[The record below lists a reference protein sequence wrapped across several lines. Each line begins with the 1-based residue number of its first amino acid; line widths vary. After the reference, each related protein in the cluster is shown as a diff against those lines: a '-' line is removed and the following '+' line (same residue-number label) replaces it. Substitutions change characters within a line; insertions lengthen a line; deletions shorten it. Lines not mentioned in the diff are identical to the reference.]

1 MNKKTIF
8 ALAGVAVLLGAVA
21 LALTAAKPG
30 KERSLSLRDS
40 SMDGKA
46 DDFRWHTN
54 VDMRGPGNMRGQ
66 GKGGMSG
73 GQGQGKQMN
82 RESCVADECLA
93 VDGLEYPVAVLSDAA
108 KDALT
113 AALDDEYKA
122 FATYQAVMARLGSV
136 RPFSMIIRAEEQH
149 ISSLKALFDK
159 YGIAVPENPY
169 LSKVSAPETLQS
181 ACALGV
187 EAEVANAALYRDTLL
202 PAAAAYTDITSVFT
216 HLMQASSDR
225 HLPAFSRCD

>member
-1 MNKKTIF
+1 MNNKKIF
-8 ALAGVAVLLGAVA
+8 VLAGVAVLLGVVA
-21 LALTAAKPG
+21 LALTVAKPG
-30 KERSLSLRDS
+30 GERSSLSRGS
-40 SMDGKA
+40 YMDGKA
-46 DDFRWHTN
+46 DGFRRHTDA
-54 VDMRGPGNMRGQ
+54 DMRGPGHMHGQ

-93 VDGLEYPVAVLSDAA
+93 VDGLEYPVAALSETA
-108 KDALT
+108 KDALVD
-113 AALDDEYKA
+113 ALDDEYKA
-122 FATYQAVMARLGSV
+122 FATYQAVIEKFGSN

-159 YGIAVPENPY
+159 YGIAAPENPY
-169 LSKVSAPETLQS
+169 LSKVSATETLQS

-202 PAAAAYTDITSVFT
+202 PAVSEYADMTSVFT
-216 HLMQASSDR
+216 RLMQASEDR